1 MTTTTQ
7 QTPSNPAIDFANM
20 VLAETDNAREIID
33 LLHDIAQGQRQNS
46 TTRDRINA
54 SRILLDRGL
63 GKCPKQPL
71 DIDVD
76 TDNQSDDT
84 DNQSDDTDNQS
95 DDTDNQSDD
104 TDNQSDDTDN
114 QSDDTDNQSDDTDNQ
129 SDDTDNQSDDTD
141 NQSDDTD
148 VGAIRESPQPDTP
161 ESPGLVTQLDQSLQ
175 DQLGPPPTIHNPQ
188 STKDSPLSPIHH
200 AIQKHILDITDNG
213 RTIMVA
219 LRDICRAPDGDPK
232 VKDSH
237 RVTAGRMLLDRILGT
252 GRALEAPQKKPYVR
266 PVRQIDPDDLAEAR
280 AEIQRMKDEG
290 ILTPD
295 PNAPPIPGPVPEI
308 PEGFDP
314 TPYLKEASEKF
325 WANIDMTLE
334 RQKAWPAI
342 EERRRKKLAQI
353 YPSHSEDDKPPDP

>member
-7 QTPSNPAIDFANM
+7 QTPSNPALDFANM

-84 DNQSDDTDNQS
+84 D
-95 DDTDNQSDD
+95 
-104 TDNQSDDTDN
+104 
-114 QSDDTDNQSDDTDNQ
+114 
-129 SDDTDNQSDDTD
+129 
-141 NQSDDTD
+141 

-188 STKDSPLSPIHH
+188 STKDSPLSPIHY
-200 AIQKHILDITDNG
+200 ALQKHILDITDNG
-213 RTIMVA
+213 RTIMDA

-252 GRALEAPQKKPYVR
+252 ALETRTPEKKPYVR
-266 PVRQIDPDDLAEAR
+266 PVRQIDPDDLAEID
-280 AEIQRMKDEG
+280 AELQRMEDEG

-295 PNAPPIPGPVPEI
+295 YDSPGPPINVPEI

-314 TPYLKEASEKF
+314 TPYLKEAYEKF

-334 RQKAWPAI
+334 RQKKWPAV

-353 YPSHSEDDKPPDP
+353 YPSHSEDDKPPEP

>member
-1 MTTTTQ
+1 MTQQTQ

-71 DIDVD
+71 DIDID
-76 TDNQSDDT
+76 TDP
-84 DNQSDDTDNQS
+84 DNQT
-95 DDTDNQSDD
+95 
-104 TDNQSDDTDN
+104 
-114 QSDDTDNQSDDTDNQ
+114 
-129 SDDTDNQSDDTD
+129 
-141 NQSDDTD
+141 DDTD
-148 VGAIRESPQPDTP
+148 VGAIRESPPAPTPSEP

-175 DQLGPPPTIHNPQ
+175 DQLGPPPAVPTN
-188 STKDSPLSPIHH
+188 DSPLKTNNSLLET
-200 AIQKHILDITDNG
+200 IQQHILDITDNG
-213 RTIMVA
+213 RTVMVA
-219 LRDICRAPDGDPK
+219 LRDIYRAPDGDPK

-237 RVTAGRMLLDRILGT
+237 RFTAGRMLLDRILGT
-252 GRALEAPQKKPYVR
+252 TLETRAPVKKPYVR
-266 PVRQIDPDDLAEAR
+266 PVRQIDPDDLAEIDAKL
-280 AEIQRMKDEG
+280 QRMEDEG
-290 ILTPD
+290 ILTPYPD
-295 PNAPPIPGPVPEI
+295 GHRDNITVPEI

-314 TPYLKEASEKF
+314 TPYLKEAAEKF

-334 RQKAWPAI
+334 RQKAWPAV
-342 EERRRKKLAQI
+342 EERRRKKLAKI

>member
-1 MTTTTQ
+1 
-7 QTPSNPAIDFANM
+7 
-20 VLAETDNAREIID
+20 
-33 LLHDIAQGQRQNS
+33 
-46 TTRDRINA
+46 
-54 SRILLDRGL
+54 
-63 GKCPKQPL
+63 
-71 DIDVD
+71 
-76 TDNQSDDT
+76 
-84 DNQSDDTDNQS
+84 
-95 DDTDNQSDD
+95 
-104 TDNQSDDTDN
+104 
-114 QSDDTDNQSDDTDNQ
+114 
-129 SDDTDNQSDDTD
+129 
-141 NQSDDTD
+141 
-148 VGAIRESPQPDTP
+148 
-161 ESPGLVTQLDQSLQ
+161 
-175 DQLGPPPTIHNPQ
+175 
-188 STKDSPLSPIHH
+188 
-200 AIQKHILDITDNG
+200 
-213 RTIMVA
+213 MVA

-266 PVRQIDPDDLAEAR
+266 PVRLIDPDDLAEAR

-353 YPSHSEDDKPPDP
+353 YPSHSEDDKPPEP